1 MKSSGEAGHIR
12 FTLYAFRFSL
22 LKGGTLLVTYKYTAL
37 SRNGKRVNG
46 IMEGFNEMD
55 AIDRIKREYAIVLKL
70 TEVKEGKEAG
80 LLNIDIGGNK
90 LNSKAFTVMCSQF
103 AIILKAG
110 IPIARTVQLIADKTT
125 DKPLKKMLRHVAED
139 VEAGRSVATSFQE
152 RGAKLLPP
160 TFVET
165 IRAGEESGNL
175 DKSFQS
181 MYEHFDKQAKMAG
194 KVKGALSYPL
204 FVLAVAVVV
213 VIVLMVKVVPTFTA
227 IFDSLGGELPPL
239 TKALIAISEFFQ
251 HNIFTMII
259 VVALAIIVYKVYN
272 NTEGGRLNLAKLQLK
287 LPVLGNIAVLN
298 SASQFANSMATML
311 GSGLTITR
319 AISITSKTLD
329 NYFIS
334 QEIGKLTGKLEE
346 GHGLA
351 ECMRQIEVM
360 PDILVDMVGVGEETG
375 EMESTLH
382 TIAMYYDAE
391 LEVAINDAMAKL
403 EPTLLV
409 VLAGIVGFIVIAVYG
424 SMFSMY
430 AIM

>member
-55 AIDRIKREYAIVLKL
+55 AIDRIKREHSIVLKL
-70 TEVKEGKEAG
+70 TPVKEGQENG
-80 LLNIDIGGNK
+80 LLNMEIGGNK
-90 LNSKAFTVMCSQF
+90 LNAKAFTVMCSQF

-125 DKPLKKMLRHVAED
+125 DKPLKKMLRQVAED
-139 VEAGRSVATSFQE
+139 VEAGRSVAASFQE

-165 IRAGEESGNL
+165 IRAGEESGNM

-181 MYEHFDKQAKMAG
+181 MYEHYDKQAKMSA

-227 IFDSLGGELPPL
+227 IFDSLGGEMPPL
-239 TKALIAISEFFQ
+239 AKILIAVSNFFKD
-251 HNIFTMII
+251 NIIKMII
-259 VVALAIIVYKVYN
+259 ITALAIIAYKVYN
-272 NTEGGRLNLAKLQLK
+272 NTEGGRLKLAQLQLR

-298 SASQFANSMATML
+298 AASQFANSMATML

-319 AISITSKTLD
+319 SINITAKTLD
-329 NYFIS
+329 NYYIS
-334 QEIGKLTGKLEE
+334 QEIGKLTRKLEE
-346 GHGLA
+346 GHDLA
-351 ECMRQIEVM
+351 GCMREITVM

-375 EMESTLH
+375 EMEDTLH

-391 LEVAINDAMAKL
+391 LEVAINEAMAKL

-409 VLAGIVGFIVIAVYG
+409 ILAGIVGFIVIAVYG

>member
-1 MKSSGEAGHIR
+1 M
-12 FTLYAFRFSL
+12 
-22 LKGGTLLVTYKYTAL
+22 VTYKYTAL
-37 SRNGKRVNG
+37 SQNGKKVNG

-55 AIDRIKREYAIVLKL
+55 AIDRIKREHSIVLKL

-80 LLNIDIGGNK
+80 LLNMEIGGNK
-90 LNSKAFTVMCSQF
+90 LNAKAFTVMCSQF

-125 DKPLKKMLRHVAED
+125 DKPLKRMLKQVADD
-139 VEAGRSVATSFQE
+139 VEAGRSVAASFQE
-152 RGAKLLPP
+152 RGDKLLPP

-165 IRAGEESGNL
+165 IRAGEESGNM

-181 MYEHFDKQAKMAG
+181 MYEHYDKQTKMANR
-194 KVKGALSYPL
+194 VKGAMAYPL

-213 VIVLMVKVVPTFTA
+213 VIVLMVKVVPTFTT
-227 IFDSLGGELPPL
+227 IFTDLGGEMPL
-239 TKALIAISEFFQ
+239 MARMLIASSNFFRD
-251 HNIFTMII
+251 NILKMII

-272 NTEGGRLNLAKLQLK
+272 NTEEGRLKVAMLQLK

-298 SASQFANSMATML
+298 AASQFANSMATML

-319 AISITSKTLD
+319 SISITAKTLD
-329 NYFIS
+329 NYYIS
-334 QEIGKLTGKLEE
+334 QEVGKLTGKLEE
-346 GHGLA
+346 GHALG

-375 EMESTLH
+375 EMEGTLH

-403 EPTLLV
+403 EPALLV
-409 VLAGIVGFIVIAVYG
+409 ILAGIVGFIVIAVYG

-430 AIM
+430 SMM